1 MPSMPLHLATAAASA
16 YQASSLDE
24 GVVVGD
30 LVAQSGDPAAETV
43 TSQRQRPKLSKL
55 SSFECAS
62 LSSCLGSA
70 AAAAALNPNLGRTG
84 SAAAAGDPNQARLP
98 DGYSQIFRSHVFGP
112 SGFWTMAQLHDAAK
126 FDSFLSLDC
135 APPYHPPWRNPRK
148 GRDQILP
155 SGNLAIR

>member
-24 GVVVGD
+24 GVVGD
-30 LVAQSGDPAAETV
+30 LVAQSADPAETV

-70 AAAAALNPNLGRTG
+70 AAAVALNPNLGRTG
-84 SAAAAGDPNQARLP
+84 SAAAAGDPNQAWLP
-98 DGYSQIFRSHVFGP
+98 EGYSCILRSYVFGP
-112 SGFWTMAQLHDAAK
+112 SGFWTMAPL
-126 FDSFLSLDC
+126 
-135 APPYHPPWRNPRK
+135 R
-148 GRDQILP
+148 
-155 SGNLAIR
+155 